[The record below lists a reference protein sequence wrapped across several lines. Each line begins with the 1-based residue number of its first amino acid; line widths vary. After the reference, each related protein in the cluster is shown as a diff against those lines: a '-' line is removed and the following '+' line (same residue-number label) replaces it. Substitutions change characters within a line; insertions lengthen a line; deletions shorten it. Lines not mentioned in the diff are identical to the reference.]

1 MSLRDLGEN
10 IDCNKREQAR
20 IDSFILKLSIPNYT
34 IIGNRVI
41 DGINLGSHLSIF

>member
-1 MSLRDLGEN
+1 MSLGGFGAN
-10 IDCNKREQAR
+10 IDCDKREQAV
-20 IDSFILKLSIPNYT
+20 IDSFILKLSIPKYT